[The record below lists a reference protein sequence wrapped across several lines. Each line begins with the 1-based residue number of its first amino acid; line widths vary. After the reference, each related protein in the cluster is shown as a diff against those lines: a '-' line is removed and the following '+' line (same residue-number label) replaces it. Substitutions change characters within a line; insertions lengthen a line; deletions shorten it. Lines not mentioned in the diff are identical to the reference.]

1 MASKETAVET
11 LTGPRILER
20 TVDEYIG
27 LYDVSEGK
35 FPGYKGWVS
44 SAAGGVL
51 MHESYFDLGGFER
64 EFLTLFPTNAAL
76 QDPGYYTSSAHTIT
90 TNMVVLDIISQERL
104 SIVNVENDWRVNR
117 NVPNMPTTTEDFEQ
131 IIFGQFRWMSPSTSF
146 SFTTALTPIS
156 QGNFGSANPTTA
168 DKLWCYRFLIYE
180 NDEGFSGVTLECAA
194 TRFVLGAT
202 IAKEDDLA
210 FIMRQYRSYELASTS

>member
-1 MASKETAVET
+1 MASKETAIES

-27 LYDVSEGK
+27 TFDSASNK
-35 FPGYKGWVS
+35 FPAYKGWVT

-51 MHESYFDLGGFER
+51 MHESYFDLGGYER
-64 EFLTLFPTNAAL
+64 EFLTLFPTNATL
-76 QDPGYYTSSAHTIT
+76 QDPGYYTSSATDVS

-104 SIVNVENDWRVNR
+104 SIVNVEADWRNNR

-131 IIFGQFRWMSPSTSF
+131 IIFGQFRWMAPSTSF

-156 QGNFGSANPTTA
+156 RGNFGSANPTTVQ
-168 DKLWCYRFLIYE
+168 KLWCYRFLIYE
-180 NDEGFSGVTLECAA
+180 NDPGFIDVNLECAA

-202 IAKEDDLA
+202 IAKEEDLP
-210 FIMRQYRSYELASTS
+210 FLMRQYRSYELASVS